1 MHTQIREEVA
11 LTSGRILVKGQKH
24 KRGPA
29 KYADYILYYKP
40 NIPIAVIEA
49 KDNNHSMGAGMQQA
63 LDYSAMLGDGQGKD
77 PLPFVFSSNGD
88 GFLFHDYTATDGTIE
103 KALSLSM
110 FPSPEQL
117 WERYCSWK
125 GFDEPARKVI
135 SQDYHLDE
143 SGNLPASQTYLYTT
157 VNIPR
162 LCRGIFTDKK
172 PQKTAHLIKQF
183 TRSRI
188 PLMTLL
194 GSRRRLTTNSP

>member
-1 MHTQIREEVA
+1 MEKKKLTETDVRTKFITPALLDAGWDLHTQIREEVA

-88 GFLFHDYTATDGTIE
+88 GFLCRDY
-103 KALSLSM
+103 
-110 FPSPEQL
+110 
-117 WERYCSWK
+117 
-125 GFDEPARKVI
+125 
-135 SQDYHLDE
+135 
-143 SGNLPASQTYLYTT
+143 
-157 VNIPR
+157 
-162 LCRGIFTDKK
+162 
-172 PQKTAHLIKQF
+172 
-183 TRSRI
+183 
-188 PLMTLL
+188 
-194 GSRRRLTTNSP
+194 